1 MKRLFILLMIGC
13 VSAQSFVRTAWTL
26 HYQWNKAVYLKNCEN
41 RDKSD
46 MHCDGK
52 CYLKK
57 KIAASENSD
66 AKAPQLPAGFS
77 QIKDVQLF
85 FEYAEFPS
93 LMASGT
99 VEIQEELPPFA
110 AHRLPQPSLA
120 GIFKPPAA

>member
-1 MKRLFILLMIGC
+1 MKRFLILLMFGC
-13 VSAQSFVRTAWTL
+13 ISAQSFVRTAWTL
-26 HYQWNKAVYLKNCEN
+26 HYQWNRAVYLKNCEN

-66 AKAPQLPAGFS
+66 PKAPQLPAGFS
-77 QIKDVQLF
+77 QIKDAQLF
-85 FEYAEFPS
+85 FEDTEYMRIVAFAPLEADESLPS
-93 LMASGT
+93 FS
-99 VEIQEELPPFA
+99 VHYLPDPY
-110 AHRLPQPSLA
+110 LA